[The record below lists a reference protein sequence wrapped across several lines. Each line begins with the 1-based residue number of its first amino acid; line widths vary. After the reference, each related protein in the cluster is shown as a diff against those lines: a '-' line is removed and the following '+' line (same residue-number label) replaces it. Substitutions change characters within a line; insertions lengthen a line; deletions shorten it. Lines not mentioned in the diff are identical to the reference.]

1 MAELD
6 EQYLISRCQQ
16 QNDRQA
22 FNELV
27 IRYQDRIFNTVYRI
41 VNDHPTAADICQE
54 SFLKAYQS
62 INGFKGQSGFLT
74 WLYQIAVNL
83 CYNYKR
89 SQKRFSTLPDND
101 LLTGAIPGNP
111 SDGTL
116 HQNLSVNPASAL
128 EDREQTFLI
137 QQALDALDNE
147 LRTIVVLKDI
157 EECSYEE
164 ISKALKCS
172 IGSVRAKLCKA
183 RIILKDKLS
192 KLI

>member
-62 INGFKGQSGFLT
+62 INGFKSQSSFLT

-89 SQKRFSTLPDND
+89 GQKRFSALPDND
-101 LLTGAIPGNP
+101 LL
-111 SDGTL
+111 SGTANSEATPRGG
-116 HQNLSVNPASAL
+116 QNQSGNPASAI

-137 QQALDALDNE
+137 QQALDSLDKE

-157 EECSYEE
+157 DGCSYEE
-164 ISKALKCS
+164 ISKVLKCS
-172 IGSVRAKLCKA
+172 IGSTRAKLCKA
-183 RIILKDKLS
+183 RLLLKDKLAR
-192 KLI
+192 LI